1 MRAGPLPRTG
11 ILTGMPRRRALLPP
25 LLLLSFLSAA
35 QAGRVF
41 TDAFRIPGALRDTM
55 NAQQLAGVGLMIR
68 RAQAELSG
76 VTPSQSSAWPC
87 VPEDTVAAFMTPNTL
102 ATYTRMKAAIA
113 QQGWHLTKEVKSPD
127 FSQFSVQYSRN
138 GQTIMGMWA
147 MGAVGPRAT
156 VVLCQQVKDWKPAA
170 ATPRTQARNMNA
182 PTLKLPFTVQL
193 SGWIGG
199 TRSVRSTGTTA
210 DGDAALLARGSV
222 TASGVMRLDLPGRP
236 NAALLRPASEWSA
249 AFGLEGSLCDSMD
262 APVGRVTVS
271 DPQVQLAVLDDITV
285 LTPLLPAGASAAQV
299 LAAPVEPDHLIW
311 SGELL
316 DSGTRKVRLVYSSGP
331 VTLEGTVAC
340 ADGSGRALVSLRL
353 PGGWTALQDMQQMD
367 ARLLL
372 PAKPGEEL
380 RDWHDSNL

>member
-1 MRAGPLPRTG
+1 
-11 ILTGMPRRRALLPP
+11 
-25 LLLLSFLSAA
+25 
-35 QAGRVF
+35 
-41 TDAFRIPGALRDTM
+41 
-55 NAQQLAGVGLMIR
+55 
-68 RAQAELSG
+68 
-76 VTPSQSSAWPC
+76 
-87 VPEDTVAAFMTPNTL
+87 
-102 ATYTRMKAAIA
+102 
-113 QQGWHLTKEVKSPD
+113 
-127 FSQFSVQYSRN
+127 
-138 GQTIMGMWA
+138 
-147 MGAVGPRAT
+147 
-156 VVLCQQVKDWKPAA
+156 
-170 ATPRTQARNMNA
+170 
-182 PTLKLPFTVQL
+182 
-193 SGWIGG
+193 
-199 TRSVRSTGTTA
+199 
-210 DGDAALLARGSV
+210 
-222 TASGVMRLDLPGRP
+222 
-236 NAALLRPASEWSA
+236 
-249 AFGLEGSLCDSMD
+249 MD